1 MTGFKRAV
9 KSRSKLRLA
18 LIGPSGS
25 GKTYTALAIAAGL
38 GKRVAVIDTEH
49 GSASKYADL
58 FEFDVLELSS
68 YSPERYVEAL
78 KAAAAAGYEVVVI
91 DSLSHAWMGKDG
103 ALELVDR
110 AAARSKSGN
119 SFGAWREVTPQH
131 NSMVEAIIT
140 SPCHVICTMR
150 SKTEYVQDRD
160 ERGKTVIRKV
170 GLQPVQRD
178 GMEYEFDVVGDIDHE
193 HKLIVT
199 KSRIPALSDAV
210 ISKPGAEL
218 AAQLRDWLNA
228 GAPDDSTNAVGLP
241 PFAEPKP
248 DGLVSIGQLNLIR
261 ELFAASGLRHGY
273 GEQMRARY
281 NVASSTDLTRAQA
294 DEVIAELR
302 GVIENKER
310 NQ

>member
-1 MTGFKRAV
+1 MSMFRKAI
-9 KSRSKLRLA
+9 KSRAKLRLA

-25 GKTYTALAIAAGL
+25 GKTYSALAIAAGL
-38 GKRVAVIDTEH
+38 GKRVAFIDTEH

-68 YSPERYVEAL
+68 YSPERYIEAL
-78 KAAAAAGYEVVVI
+78 KAAAAAGYEVIVI

-103 ALELVDR
+103 ALEMVDR

-131 NSMVEAIIT
+131 NNMVEAIIT

-178 GMEYEFDVVGDIDHE
+178 GMEYEFDVVGDIDHA
-193 HKLIVT
+193 HQLIVT
-199 KSRIPALSDAV
+199 KSRIPTLSDAV
-210 ISKPGAEL
+210 ISKPGADL
-218 AAQLRDWLNA
+218 AAQLRTWLDT
-228 GAPDDSTNAVGLP
+228 GPEPVAPSPPVSVFSTPA
-241 PFAEPKP
+241 KP
-248 DGLVSIGQLNLIR
+248 DGLVGTGQLNQMR
-261 ELFAASGLRHGY
+261 QMFSASGLRPDFWDKVKAKY
-273 GEQMRARY
+273 G
-281 NVASSTDLTRAQA
+281 VSASTQLTNAQA
-294 DEVIAELR
+294 DEVIDELR
-302 GVIENKER
+302 SIMDKKGAE
-310 NQ
+310 

>member
-1 MTGFKRAV
+1 MTAVFRRAV
-9 KSRSKLRLA
+9 KSRAKLRFA

-38 GKRVAVIDTEH
+38 GQRVAVIDTEH

-58 FEFDVLELSS
+58 FGFDVLELSS

-131 NSMVEAIIT
+131 NAMVEAIIT

-178 GMEYEFDVVGDIDHE
+178 GMEYEFDIVGDIDHD
-193 HKLIVT
+193 HKLVIT

-210 ISKPGAEL
+210 IPKPGGEL
-218 AAQLRDWLNA
+218 ASQLREWLEA
-228 GAPDDSTNAVGLP
+228 GTEQAQPASAFAPSTTPG
-241 PFAEPKP
+241 
-248 DGLVSIGQLNLIR
+248 GLVLPGQLSLMRQLYSAAGMRSSYWEEVR
-261 ELFAASGLRHGY
+261 EKYKVESSSQLRQEQAA
-273 GEQMRARY
+273 
-281 NVASSTDLTRAQA
+281 
-294 DEVIAELR
+294 EVIAHLR
-302 GVIENKER
+302 SILDAKGGAE
-310 NQ
+310 